1 MMNILKKTNF
11 PFSVFLI
18 AIVTWVFLAIGI
30 YFLNKYVVF
39 TGNNLLFPFSVI
51 YPSSFLIIGSLFCL
65 LFLGT
70 GLLAYSYH
78 QRLNFFVIYIICTLL
93 IVFGNM
99 GQGNID
105 IAFLQ
110 PFYYKGRQYYTDAIN
125 ITDWKLWILNFNHNL
140 ESFQLHTRT
149 HPPYTTLIHYFFLE
163 LFNGN
168 ILGLS
173 LSFLVISLFSFPL
186 MNVLMKN
193 FRIDKTKR
201 KFLLLLF
208 AIIPAVNIYLLVSI
222 DALVLTS
229 TLLFLC
235 GVSTIF
241 IKNKLTFLGVLMSV
255 SGLIL
260 TNMLTFS
267 GLFLFA
273 FLGILAL
280 IMLYK
285 KQYSVFINCVICTI
299 LTVAFFYGSYEVTG
313 SNHLQTFTEASHSE
327 NPNGFMLLHSPIVY
341 FFTRLEDIGE
351 ILIFLSF
358 AFIALFF
365 SFKNENL
372 GLFSDNQVNIFSF
385 TGIGALG
392 LMFLTGA
399 YGTGETARACLYIV
413 PFFLL
418 FLKNLNNNRTLNILY
433 ILCLLQ
439 TFGMQLIGNYYW

>member
-11 PFSVFLI
+11 PFTVFLI
-18 AIVTWVFLAIGI
+18 AIVTWIFLAVAVFLI
-30 YFLNKYVVF
+30 NKYVVF

-70 GLLAYSYH
+70 GLLAYQYH
-78 QRLNFFVIYIICTLL
+78 PKLNFFVIYMICALL

-99 GQGNID
+99 GQGNVD

-110 PFYYKGRQYYTDAIN
+110 PFYLKGRQYYADAIN
-125 ITDWKLWILNFNHNL
+125 ITDWKLWMLNFNHNL
-140 ESFQLHTRT
+140 ESFQMHTRT
-149 HPPYTTLIHYFFLE
+149 HPPYTTLIHYAFLE
-163 LFNGN
+163 LFNGS

-173 LSFLVISLFSFPL
+173 LSFLVISLCSFPL
-186 MNVLMKN
+186 MNLLMKN
-193 FRIDKTKR
+193 FRFDKTKR
-201 KFLLLLF
+201 KFLLILF
-208 AIIPAVNIYLLVSI
+208 AVIPSVNIYLLVSI

-235 GVSTIF
+235 GISTIF
-241 IKNKLTFLGVLMSV
+241 IKNKLSFLGILMSV

-273 FLGILAL
+273 FLGLL
-280 IMLYK
+280 VLVTLYK
-285 KQYSVFINCVICTI
+285 KQYSVFFSSIICFV

-313 SNHLQTFTEASHSE
+313 SNHWETFREASHSE
-327 NPNGFMLLHSPIVY
+327 NPNGFMLLHSPVVY

-358 AFIALFF
+358 AYMALFF

-372 GLFSDNQVNIFSF
+372 GLFSDKQVNIFSF
-385 TGIGALG
+385 TGLTALG
-392 LMFLTGA
+392 VMFLTGA

-418 FLKNLNNNRTLNILY
+418 FLKELNNNRTLKVLY

>member
-11 PFSVFLI
+11 PFTVFLI
-18 AIVTWVFLAIGI
+18 AIVTWIFLAVAVFLI
-30 YFLNKYVVF
+30 NKYVVF

-70 GLLAYSYH
+70 GLWAYQYH
-78 QRLNFFVIYIICTLL
+78 QKLNFFVIYIICTLL

-99 GQGNID
+99 GQGNVD

-110 PFYYKGRQYYTDAIN
+110 PFYFKGRQYYADAIK
-125 ITDWKLWILNFNHNL
+125 ITDWRLWILNFNNNL
-140 ESFQLHTRT
+140 ESFQMHTRT
-149 HPPYTTLIHYFFLE
+149 HPPYTTLIHYAFLE
-163 LFNGN
+163 LFNGS

-173 LSFLVISLFSFPL
+173 LSFLAISLCSFPL
-186 MNVLMKN
+186 LNLLMKN

-201 KFLLLLF
+201 KFLLILF
-208 AIIPAVNIYLLVSI
+208 AIIPSVNIYLLVSI
-222 DALVLTS
+222 DALVLTF

-235 GVSTIF
+235 GISTIF
-241 IKNKLTFLGVLMSV
+241 VKNKLSFVGILMSV
-255 SGLIL
+255 AGLIL
-260 TNMLTFS
+260 TNMITFS

-273 FLGILAL
+273 FLGLL
-280 IMLYK
+280 VLFTLYK
-285 KQYSVFINCVICTI
+285 KQYSVFISSIICI
-299 LTVAFFYGSYEVTG
+299 LLTVAFFYGSYEVTG
-313 SNHLQTFTEASHSE
+313 SNHWETFREASHSE
-327 NPNGFMLLHSPIVY
+327 NPNGFILFHSPIVY

-358 AFIALFF
+358 AYVALLF
-365 SFKNENL
+365 SFKNETL
-372 GLFSDNQVNIFSF
+372 GLFSDEQITVFSL
-385 TGIGALG
+385 TGIIALG

-413 PFFLL
+413 PFFIL
-418 FLKNLNNNRTLNILY
+418 FLKGLNSNRTLKLLY
-433 ILCLLQ
+433 VLCLLQ